1 MAALRRATAA
11 RQAEVE
17 TARRRLAEVER
28 RAADESGQADRAN
41 DERASLEAQL
51 AGAREVLTAAIE
63 AEAGAA
69 ARRER
74 ARERA
79 SATEA
84 EHATAHERAVAASAS
99 AAAMRAQLDGLEARL
114 ADEETR
120 GIARA
125 ARRAGGRRLDE
136 DLDIDPTL
144 RAATEAALA
153 EATRAYVVAADAVP
167 TLATER
173 GSLLVTERAAGP
185 IGPEDARDRRYREA
199 IAAAGGGTLDEA
211 VRRDTTGVAR
221 RLLMRAA
228 WLPDLAACL
237 AVQAAMPPGWIAV
250 TRDGSAIVTD
260 IGVTFG
266 SSESVLER
274 RAVPAS
280 TDARSRPS
288 MRKWAPS
295 RSRSQMATVA
305 KATADGQGRAPRRAG
320 PRAHDER
327 QRKPNAGGAGSRR
340 SSGRHPGT
348 RRSPRLAAELG
359 RARAVWQCST
369 PTARRRPRAPTR
381 PDLTTRA
388 GTAIVAWGPRRGCAH
403 AGTGLP
409 RRAARDATRRDAENQ
424 RVRAEA
430 STALEQRMA
439 RRCRRAR
446 ANASAPGR
454 GA

>member
-28 RAADESGQADRAN
+28 RAADESGQAERAN
-41 DERASLEAQL
+41 DERASLEAEL
-51 AGAREVLTAAIE
+51 AGAREVLSAAVE

-167 TLATER
+167 TLADGTR
-173 GSLLVTERAAGP
+173 ITRWSRS
-185 IGPEDARDRRYREA
+185 ARPVRSAPRTPAIDA
-199 IAAAGGGTLDEA
+199 IA
-211 VRRDTTGVAR
+211 
-221 RLLMRAA
+221 
-228 WLPDLAACL
+228 
-237 AVQAAMPPGWIAV
+237 
-250 TRDGSAIVTD
+250 
-260 IGVTFG
+260 
-266 SSESVLER
+266 
-274 RAVPAS
+274 
-280 TDARSRPS
+280 
-288 MRKWAPS
+288 
-295 RSRSQMATVA
+295 
-305 KATADGQGRAPRRAG
+305 
-320 PRAHDER
+320 
-327 QRKPNAGGAGSRR
+327 
-340 SSGRHPGT
+340 
-348 RRSPRLAAELG
+348 RRSPRPVAG
-359 RARAVWQCST
+359 PST
-369 PTARRRPRAPTR
+369 RRS
-381 PDLTTRA
+381 
-388 GTAIVAWGPRRGCAH
+388 
-403 AGTGLP
+403 
-409 RRAARDATRRDAENQ
+409 DATRQASPDGSSCAPPGCPTWLPASPSRLRCL
-424 RVRAEA
+424 RVGSR
-430 STALEQRMA
+430 
-439 RRCRRAR
+439 
-446 ANASAPGR
+446 
-454 GA
+454 